1 MIEFIE
7 KEPYYDDSMFTG
19 QCYMY
24 PTFMVKGGKEYFM
37 FNRRDPDD
45 SWKLRENE
53 ERKKF
58 LASKDGAYFK
68 FNGYYDDPMDM
79 IAEMKARKH
88 TFTNPDDL
96 FVDCKGHKSY
106 GEGFVDFHGNRREV
120 SAAFYYR
127 IYDEALL
134 EKIRTAVEELIN
146 GGSKSENLS

>member
-7 KEPYYDDSMFTG
+7 KEPYHDDSMFTG

-24 PTFMVKGGKEYFM
+24 PTFMVKDGKEYFM

-58 LASKDGAYFK
+58 LASKGGAYFK
-68 FNGYYDDPMDM
+68 IYGHYDDPIAM
-79 IAEMKARKH
+79 IDEMKERKH
-88 TFTNPDDL
+88 TFTRPDDL
-96 FVDCKGHKSY
+96 FINCKGHNSY
-106 GEGFVDFHGNRREV
+106 GEEFVDFHGNRREV
-120 SAAFYYR
+120 SAAFHYR

-134 EKIRTAVEELIN
+134 EKIRTAVEELVD
-146 GGSKSENLS
+146 GGA

>member
-7 KEPYYDDSMFTG
+7 KEPYYDYSTFTG

-24 PTFMVKGGKEYFM
+24 PTFMVKDGKEYFM
-37 FNRRDPDD
+37 FNRLDPDD
-45 SWKLRENE
+45 GWKLRENE
-53 ERKKF
+53 DRKKF

-88 TFTNPDDL
+88 TFTKPDDIFL
-96 FVDCKGHKSY
+96 DRRGHKVY

-120 SAAFYYR
+120 SAAFHYR

-134 EKIRTAVEELIN
+134 EKVRTAVAELIK
-146 GGSKSENLS
+146 GGGEK

>member
-19 QCYMY
+19 RCNMY
-24 PTFMVKGGKEYFM
+24 PTFMVKDGKEYFM
-37 FNRRDPDD
+37 FNRRAPDD
-45 SWKLRENE
+45 SWRLQENE

-58 LASKDGAYFK
+58 LASKGGAYFK
-68 FNGYYDDPMDM
+68 IFGYYDDPMAM
-79 IAEMKARKH
+79 IDEIRERKH

-96 FVDCKGHKSY
+96 FADCRGHDGC

-134 EKIRTAVEELIN
+134 EKIRTAVVELLD
-146 GGSKSENLS
+146 GGSPTR